1 MDIPYG
7 KIAIYLL
14 TFLGYIYSGFGSG
27 LIYNLRDAV
36 LAAENVFGDVMKN
49 VINVAQKFRT
59 MHDVFDAA
67 VEEDCVF
74 KCPNG
79 AHPKPNKS
87 HKPSA
92 DGCGS
97 FGLKVNTNY
106 LPIGEMTKCCDD
118 HDICYDTCNSNKELC
133 DVEFKRCLYK
143 YCDTYKDTVAGSNII
158 KACKGTAK
166 MLFTGTLTLGCRAY
180 LDAQKKACWCP
191 SYGWKD
197 KKNSKYTNG
206 ADEL

>member
-36 LAAENVFGDVMKN
+36 LAAETVFGDVMKN

-67 VEEDCVF
+67 VEEDCIF

-79 AHPKPNKS
+79 K
-87 HKPSA
+87 
-92 DGCGS
+92 
-97 FGLKVNTNY
+97 F
-106 LPIGEMTKCCDD
+106 
-118 HDICYDTCNSNKELC
+118 
-133 DVEFKRCLYK
+133 R
-143 YCDTYKDTVAGSNII
+143 
-158 KACKGTAK
+158 
-166 MLFTGTLTLGCRAY
+166 
-180 LDAQKKACWCP
+180 
-191 SYGWKD
+191 
-197 KKNSKYTNG
+197 
-206 ADEL
+206 